1 MQKNSPSA
9 ASQCLF
15 ISKLYCYSMDRKV
28 LTLDTRILAK
38 TTIQQPLGISELLHQ
53 KNHMLLSFALHVEKT
68 KYLMLPRRVSE
79 GFLVRRWRSQSC
91 AKSAKIMIMDSL
103 LSHGVLKQS
112 LTWVDCSE
120 CIDEQAL
127 NRQEEIRTRMNSS
140 CRIFHRRDCDHVFDP
155 WNAYH

>member
-15 ISKLYCYSMDRKV
+15 ISKLYCYSMDWKV
-28 LTLDTRILAK
+28 LTLDTRISAK
-38 TTIQQPLGISELLHQ
+38 TTIQQQLGISELLHQ
-53 KNHMLLSFALHVEKT
+53 KNHMLLSFVLHEEKT

-91 AKSAKIMIMDSL
+91 RKSAKIMIMDSL
-103 LSHGVLKQS
+103 SLHGVLKS
-112 LTWVDCSE
+112 LTWMDCSE

-140 CRIFHRRDCDHVFDP
+140 CRIFHRRDCDHVFHP